1 LAIPVYDT
9 YGTLTAAINVSHVS
23 HVSALLADLTLGW
36 EHTILAAA
44 RKAAALIEAELG
56 AQPASPERSHRSKA
70 AQLT

>member
-1 LAIPVYDT
+1 LAFPVYDA
-9 YGTLTAAINVSHVS
+9 YGILTAAISVS
-23 HVSALLADLTLGW
+23 HVSALLADLTLRW

-44 RKAAALIEAELG
+44 RKAAALIEAELE